1 MLMADAKAETGNVKF
16 SDTRTRAAA
25 PGVSSRK
32 MLADPPGPDNA
43 AVDIVPLL
51 TLLTACGH
59 RIASDGGGM
68 APEAVANRLTGSKQH
83 ANRE

>member
-32 MLADPPGPDNA
+32 TLADPPGPDNA

-51 TLLTACGH
+51 TLLTAGGH
-59 RIASDGGGM
+59 RIASDGGGRG
-68 APEAVANRLTGSKQH
+68 ARNCRKQAH
-83 ANRE
+83 WQQAAR